1 MPLKSAVYSAL
12 YAVMP
17 PRLTLATSSLLLACT
32 LGALPAH
39 ALQLKATTIKLEHP
53 ANGSVLRMP
62 GQPVLLVSGHNHEFR
77 WLSRVDYANNSTEQI
92 ALPVQVQF
100 FQAATL
106 AGHHGSQLV
115 AMGQDALWHYQTD
128 SKKWRQLASAPSA
141 YPVTDAKRM
150 LTLEFTA
157 DLNQDGLTDFLL
169 PDFRALQV
177 LMQQKDGTFRT
188 YALPITA
195 QMQIFEKDPDFF
207 LKTPRQVDYTLDG
220 RTDIVFNV
228 DDNLWVYPQQPDGS
242 FASTATVVPLGVGLT
257 PDVQAQ
263 QRGGDGRSYEGLTI
277 TRLERLL
284 DLNGDKVADLVVQ
297 QQHYVDVMEQKYSY
311 RIHYGRNDNGKLVFP
326 TTADQQI
333 NTTGVQFDVQFA
345 DLDADGRLDFY
356 TPAAEIGISKIV
368 SALLTGSASVDWL
381 FYKQQADGSF
391 GTKPVHRQE
400 VDVGISL
407 GSGQFNLPVTAV
419 LKGADGKATLVKAED
434 DDTLRSYAPVGAK
447 LFSDKSTRQKIKL
460 PKRAINLLVHDLN
473 DDGKEDL
480 VLPFGAQE
488 AKGQTNQITIL
499 LQ

>member
-1 MPLKSAVYSAL
+1 MAPLLRAFFLHNMSSGKLLAALLTSAL
-12 YAVMP
+12 
-17 PRLTLATSSLLLACT
+17 LLPQAQ
-32 LGALPAH
+32 
-39 ALQLKATTIKLEHP
+39 ALQLKATTFKLEHP
-53 ANGSVLRMP
+53 ANGSVVRLP

-77 WLSRVDYANNSTEQI
+77 WLSWVDYAQNRTEQI
-92 ALPVQVQF
+92 ALPEQVQF
-100 FQAATL
+100 FQTATL
-106 AGHHGSQLV
+106 AGYNASQLV
-115 AMGQDALWHYQTD
+115 AMGQDALWHYQTE
-128 SKKWRQLASAPSA
+128 KKAWRQLASAASA
-141 YPVTDAKRM
+141 YPVTDGKRM
-150 LTLEFTA
+150 LKLEFSA
-157 DLNQDGLTDFLL
+157 DLDQNGLTDFLV

-177 LMQQKDGTFRT
+177 LMQQPDGSFRS
-188 YALPITA
+188 YALPIAA
-195 QMQIFEKDPDFF
+195 QMQVFQKDPDFI
-207 LKTPRQVDYTLDG
+207 LKTPRQVDFTLDG

-228 DDNLWVYPQQPDGS
+228 DDNLWVYPQQADGS
-242 FASTATVVPLGVGLT
+242 FATEATVVPLGVGLT
-257 PDVQAQ
+257 PDMQAQ

-284 DLNGDKVADLVVQ
+284 DLNGDKITDLVVQ

-326 TTADQQI
+326 LKADQQI
-333 NTTGVQFDVQFA
+333 NTTGVQFDVLFA

-419 LKGADGKATLVKAED
+419 LKGADGKATLLKAENE
-434 DDTLRSYAPVGAK
+434 DTLRSYAPVGAK

-460 PKRAINLLVHDLN
+460 PKRAINLLVNDLN

-488 AKGQTNQITIL
+488 AKGQTNQITVL
-499 LQ
+499 MQ

>member
-1 MPLKSAVYSAL
+1 MAQVQPYFSVYGIQS
-12 YAVMP
+12 
-17 PRLTLATSSLLLACT
+17 RKLLAAM
-32 LGALPAH
+32 LAGMLLSAPVQ
-39 ALQLKATTIKLEHP
+39 ALQLKANTIKLEHP
-53 ANGSVLRMP
+53 ANGSVLRLP

-92 ALPVQVQF
+92 ALPAQVQF

-106 AGHHGSQLV
+106 AGHNGSQLV

-128 SKKWRQLASAPSA
+128 SKKWRQLVSAPSA

-157 DLNQDGLTDFLL
+157 DLNQDGLTDFLV
-169 PDFRALQV
+169 PDFRDLQV

-188 YALPITA
+188 YALPIAA
-195 QMQIFEKDPDFF
+195 QMQIFEKNPDFI
-207 LKTPRQVDYTLDG
+207 LKTPRLVDFTLDG
-220 RTDIVFNV
+220 RTDVVFNV
-228 DDNLWVYPQQPDGS
+228 DDTLLVYPQQPDGS
-242 FASTATVVPLGVGLT
+242 FANTATVVPLGVGLT

-326 TTADQQI
+326 VKADQQI
-333 NTTGVQFDVQFA
+333 NTTGVQFDVLFA

-368 SALLTGSASVDWL
+368 SALLTGSASVDWV

-419 LKGADGKATLVKAED
+419 LKGADGKATLLKAED
-434 DDTLRSYAPVGAK
+434 DETLRSYAPVGAK

-460 PKRAINLLVHDLN
+460 PKRAINLLVNDLN